1 MESPRPPEKTS
12 PPWQPGTR
20 LAVGILLLILTL
32 LLLSRLRQLLVPVV
46 LAVLLAYLLHPLVGR
61 LTRRLRISRGLSVL
75 IVYLVVGLLLAG
87 ITAGMGLAISQQVS
101 GLVADLGQI
110 SAEIPA
116 LLDRLATLRL
126 TLGPWTIDLATVNLD
141 PILASLSSAVRP
153 LLTGTGAMVA
163 SAAGA
168 TASAVGIILAVMVL
182 GYYML
187 LDFGT
192 LDDSFLTMVP
202 PAYQKDFRRLLD
214 ETGQVWH
221 AFLRGQLILALVIG
235 VVVAAVLGILGV
247 RFALVLGL
255 IAGLLE
261 FVPIFGPALSGLI
274 AVLVALFQG
283 GNWWGLPPVWFGVV
297 VLGAFVLIQQVEN
310 NVLVPRIIGL
320 SLNLHPL
327 LVLLG
332 AFAGGALGGV
342 IGLLLAAPTVATLRL
357 WIGYVYRKIVGLE
370 TWPRP
375 VLGPPL
381 RRRRSSL
388 LARLRARWRARRT
401 RPSGGEGRGG

>member
-1 MESPRPPEKTS
+1 MESPRRPEPAS

-20 LAVGILLLILTL
+20 LALGILLLILTL

-46 LAVLLAYLLHPLVGR
+46 LAVLLAYLLHPLVSR
-61 LTRRLRISRGLSVL
+61 LSQRLRISRGLSVL
-75 IVYLVVGLLLAG
+75 IVYGVVGLLLAG
-87 ITAGMGLAISQQVS
+87 ITAGLGLAISQQVS

-110 SAEIPA
+110 STAIPS
-116 LLDRLATLRL
+116 LLERLTTLRL
-126 TLGPWTIDLATVNLD
+126 TFGPWVIDLATINLD
-141 PILASLSSAVRP
+141 PILGSLSSALRP
-153 LLTGTGAMVA
+153 LISGTGTMVA

-168 TASAVGIILAVMVL
+168 TASVVGILLAVMVL

-192 LDDSFLTMVP
+192 IDDGLLAMVP
-202 PAYQKDFRRLLD
+202 PAHQKDIRRLLD

-221 AFLRGQLILALVIG
+221 AFLRGQFILAMVIG
-235 VVVAAVLGILGV
+235 TVVAAALGVLGV

-283 GNWWGLPPVWFGVV
+283 SNWWGLPPVWFGVV
-297 VLGAFVLIQQVEN
+297 VLVAFVLIQQVEN
-310 NVLVPRIIGL
+310 NILVPRIIGL

-342 IGLLLAAPTVATLRL
+342 IGLLLAAPMVATLRL
-357 WIGYVYRKIVGLE
+357 WIGYVYRKVVGLE
-370 TWPRP
+370 TWPQP
-375 VLGPPL
+375 VLGPPK
-381 RRRRSSL
+381 RRRRESL
-388 LARLRARWRARRT
+388 WQRLRARRLGRRS